1 MVLDG
6 SAETDEPIGA
16 DMARVGHSASP
27 GPKQPGREHKL
38 AELGPLT
45 YCQVCGCYGDSVN
58 RGLLKPCDGKP
69 STNSNVDKCRR
80 RKRRLLMQGRH
91 PGTMLP
97 VEGAVPG
104 QPAKRSRCDQEPPA
118 PIPPDKMLKGVVGIA
133 GGYSDHPPLLVGS

>member
-45 YCQVCGCYGDSVN
+45 YCQVCG
-58 RGLLKPCDGKP
+58 
-69 STNSNVDKCRR
+69 RR
-80 RKRRLLMQGRH
+80 VCATSRPAWVPGSIEAAEAELERRLALER
-91 PGTMLP
+91 
-97 VEGAVPG
+97 GAP
-104 QPAKRSRCDQEPPA
+104 Q
-118 PIPPDKMLKGVVGIA
+118 
-133 GGYSDHPPLLVGS
+133 